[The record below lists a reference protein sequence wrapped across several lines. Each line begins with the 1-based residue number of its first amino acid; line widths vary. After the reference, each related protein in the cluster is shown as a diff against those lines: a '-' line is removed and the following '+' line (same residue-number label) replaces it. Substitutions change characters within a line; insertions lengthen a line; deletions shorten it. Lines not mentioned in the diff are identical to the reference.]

1 MEFNNL
7 KIDFTEEQSMVNAS
21 AKEFCADKS
30 DTKKA
35 RELIDSELGFDTD
48 TWDEITQLGWTG
60 INIDDQ
66 YGGMNFGI
74 SAAIPIVEHMGN
86 TMMSIPYPSHLL
98 ASELIGRL
106 GDQSQKSQWLPPL
119 CDGKRGTVAFL
130 DNEDW
135 GSEPQLKLIKKNDH
149 YLMTGE
155 KLLVSD
161 ALSADIIIVLATI
174 DTHPVFVIVES
185 HMLKPQD
192 LHPRTLID
200 ETKRAADISLQNII
214 IEETQIMHASHE
226 IVRDIKLLGSL
237 LMAAESVG
245 VISITLKTI
254 VDYLTTRKQFGKLI
268 GSYQSLK
275 HPTVEILL
283 EMDSAK
289 SLVYHAASIIESGTL
304 SIDSQI
310 ACHMSKAKASDAL
323 SFAGDRAV
331 QFHGGMGFTYDC
343 DAMLFI
349 RRAQWANQQFGDP
362 QYHRNQLAKLIFD

>member
-1 MEFNNL
+1 MTPGCLTPNSPSITSADGKCSQLFDSAGRPTGTAQDLSGRTIEQDGFSGSFGAQYVQPIGSMNW
-7 KIDFTEEQSMVNAS
+7 FTEIDVN
-21 AKEFCADKS
+21 F
-30 DTKKA
+30 
-35 RELIDSELGFDTD
+35 
-48 TWDEITQLGWTG
+48 
-60 INIDDQ
+60 IDD
-66 YGGMNFGI
+66 
-74 SAAIPIVEHMGN
+74 
-86 TMMSIPYPSHLL
+86 
-98 ASELIGRL
+98 
-106 GDQSQKSQWLPPL
+106 
-119 CDGKRGTVAFL
+119 
-130 DNEDW
+130 
-135 GSEPQLKLIKKNDH
+135 

-226 IVRDIKLLGSL
+226 IVRVIKLLGSL
-237 LMAAESVG
+237 LMPAESVG

-283 EMDSAK
+283 EMD
-289 SLVYHAASIIESGTL
+289 LFLHP
-304 SIDSQI
+304 
-310 ACHMSKAKASDAL
+310 
-323 SFAGDRAV
+323 
-331 QFHGGMGFTYDC
+331 YDPWWPKHN
-343 DAMLFI
+343 I
-349 RRAQWANQQFGDP
+349 
-362 QYHRNQLAKLIFD
+362 